1 MSEQLLLT
9 PTLPAVAPLAVSPAV
24 SPVTQPTHAPVASP
38 VTRSAPSLVPPADSE
53 VSALSLETE
62 KYVERTRRGRIK
74 TGAKGMSGPVIKIT
88 ALVLVGLTIIGF
100 VSFDYKNI
108 DFAASVV
115 ATLHNAKVMFGQPHL
130 VYNTIPGMMQALLLT
145 LALGALATFFGAI
158 LGFFGALLCAKN
170 LANPKIGNVVRV
182 FVAFVRAVPT
192 VLWVLIFSVAAGLGG
207 VAAVVGLTFHSASY
221 LTKAYSES
229 IEEMDN
235 GTIEA
240 LKASGATYWQIIFQA
255 VLPASITY
263 MTAWTFLRFEINFA
277 NAIAVGAAAGAGGI
291 GYDLFMA
298 SAFYFDLSELGF
310 ITYLVVIAVVLLELA
325 ATKVKSKV
333 R

>member
-1 MSEQLLLT
+1 MSEE
-9 PTLPAVAPLAVSPAV
+9 LAMTTSVSSVKPI
-24 SPVTQPTHAPVASP
+24 SSVTSV
-38 VTRSAPSLVPPADSE
+38 VPPLIPPPDPDS
-53 VSALSLETE
+53 SSLTLETE
-62 KYVERTRRGRIK
+62 KHVERTYRGKIK
-74 TGAKGMSGPVIKIT
+74 TGAKGLSGPVIKIT
-88 ALVLVGLTIIGF
+88 ALVLVGLTIFGF
-100 VSFDYKNI
+100 ATFDYKNI
-108 DFAASVV
+108 DFAAAVS
-115 ATLHNAKVMFGQPHL
+115 ATLHNVRVMFGEPHL
-130 VYNTIPGMMQALLLT
+130 IYNSFPGLMYALLLT
-145 LALGALATFFGAI
+145 FALGALATIFGAI

-170 LANPKIGNVVRV
+170 LANPMVGNVVRA

-229 IEEMDN
+229 IEEMDS
-235 GTIEA
+235 GSIEA

-255 VLPASITY
+255 VLPASISY

-310 ITYLVVIAVVLLELA
+310 ITYVVVIAVVLLEFA